1 MALTNLPYDDDAI
14 VAAVR
19 DVAVRRQEVRDVRVD
34 FSSTDVDESTEATVT
49 ATFAWTVSA
58 ADAARILADAA
69 PVGTTATT
77 D

>member
-19 DVAVRRQEVRDVRVD
+19 DLAVRRQEVRDVRVD
-34 FSSTDVDESTEATVT
+34 FSSTDVDDATEATVT

-69 PVGTTATT
+69 PLHARTTT